1 MHSSLSKRSNGS
13 YYLFFFGDLRPV
25 PVEPVADPIK
35 KRAGQASIAEESAR
49 EWEFFSKEPALE
61 LQAERAW
68 GSKGQGNCDGFDFTI
83 GGIYI
88 FARRTMAAPAIEPLV
103 WTPLLLFRC
112 RALFNDSLA
121 EKPLAL
127 VDLSTGCST
136 KQPIH
141 RRVFLHH
148 RAIHRYIDP

>member
-68 GSKGQGNCDGFDFTI
+68 GSKGQGNQEGSIRKDTERTPVTHHDG
-83 GGIYI
+83 
-88 FARRTMAAPAIEPLV
+88 R
-103 WTPLLLFRC
+103 
-112 RALFNDSLA
+112 
-121 EKPLAL
+121 
-127 VDLSTGCST
+127 
-136 KQPIH
+136 
-141 RRVFLHH
+141 H
-148 RAIHRYIDP
+148 RAVPQSLTFVENRRNLQHVD